1 MTEQELIL
9 RLEHGWVSRQEVAT
23 MLGCSDRKARSY
35 IEELNQQLKQYGK
48 CILSTSSRNGY
59 HIPDHNSEEDR
70 MLVERAIAELKSKAV
85 SIFEHRQALEE
96 FLRYE
101 KSKSTQQ
108 QISLFDL

>member
-1 MTEQELIL
+1 MTEAELIL
-9 RLEHGWVSRQEVAT
+9 KLESAWVSRQEIAD

-35 IEELNQQLKQYGK
+35 IEELNKKLKEYGK
-48 CILSTSSRNGY
+48 CILSTSSRTGY

-70 MLVERAIAELKSKAV
+70 VLVERAIAELKSKAV

-96 FLRYE
+96 FLRWE
-101 KSKSTQQ
+101 KPKETPK